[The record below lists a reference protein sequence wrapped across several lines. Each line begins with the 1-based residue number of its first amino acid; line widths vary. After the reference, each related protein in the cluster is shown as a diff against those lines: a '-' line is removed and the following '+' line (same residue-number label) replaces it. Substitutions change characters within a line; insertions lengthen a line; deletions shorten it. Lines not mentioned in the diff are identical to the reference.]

1 MQVNTT
7 NGKPL
12 RINREWFRSRYGQNF
27 PELLS
32 DEYDDMLDN
41 CIESVYTL
49 FAGVCDVWSHLE
61 RDTYVNK
68 TQMCY
73 GLLVAWYITDL
84 YPTYAEGVMASGG
97 VGVKSKKIGGTQIT
111 FSEDSRKVGSAN
123 NANLLQGLQ
132 SNAFGVKAYMM
143 IKTSGKL
150 NFFFQY

>member
-49 FAGVCDVWSHLE
+49 FAGVCDIWAHLE
-61 RDTYVNK
+61 RDIYVNK

-97 VGVKSKKIGGTQIT
+97 VGVKTKKIGGTQIT
-111 FSEDSRKVGSAN
+111 FSDDSRKVGSAN

>member
-49 FAGVCDVWSHLE
+49 FAGVCDIWSHLE
-61 RDTYVNK
+61 RNVYVDK

-84 YPTYAEGVMASGG
+84 YPTFAEGVMASGG
-97 VGVKSKKIGGTQIT
+97 VGVKSKKIGGTQVT
-111 FSEDSRKVGSAN
+111 FSDEAKRAGSAN

>member
-49 FAGVCDVWSHLE
+49 FAGVCDIWAHLE
-61 RDTYVNK
+61 RDIYVNK

-97 VGVKSKKIGGTQIT
+97 VGVKAKKIGGTQIT
-111 FSEDSRKVGSAN
+111 FSDDSRKVGSAN

>member
-41 CIESVYTL
+41 AIESVYTL
-49 FAGVCDVWSHLE
+49 FAGVCDIWAHLE
-61 RDTYVNK
+61 RNLYVDK

-73 GLLVAWYITDL
+73 GLLVAWYLTDL
-84 YPTYAEGVMASGG
+84 YPTYAEGVLSSGG
-97 VGVKSKKIGGTQIT
+97 VGIKSKKIGGTQIT
-111 FSEDSRKVGSAN
+111 FADEAKRAGSAN
-123 NANLLQGLQ
+123 NANLLQGLL